1 MMPIANCTLSS
12 RIVYADHFQASIFWI
27 LLNYF
32 MFIFFLRP
40 LCALYSPL
48 HGRLAKADC
57 TTPCKICSQA
67 FKTHCWRQVMFG
79 RIFWEG
85 HFFKFQSNLFLWFE
99 LLWSFLISGHFLSL
113 LWSTVRYFLVM
124 RLIKQQ
130 FCNFFSFFSL
140 HGLVSLQS
148 KVANKVIGI
157 LGFLHL
163 CNHSKYNGVNSSVMH
178 HLYIISIGK

>member
-1 MMPIANCTLSS
+1 MPITLGHQFLE
-12 RIVYADHFQASIFWI
+12 YW
-27 LLNYF
+27 LNYF
-32 MFIFFLRP
+32 MFIFFRP
-40 LCALYSPL
+40 LCVLNSRF

-67 FKTHCWRQVMFG
+67 FKTHFWRQVMFS

-99 LLWSFLISGHFLSL
+99 FFGSFFFLDKWTFFCLSFGS
-113 LWSTVRYFLVM
+113 LWSTFWFFR

-130 FCNFFSFFSL
+130 FFNFFTFNL

-148 KVANKVIGI
+148 KVANKVSGI
-157 LGFLHL
+157 LGFHYLS
-163 CNHSKYNGVNSSVMH
+163 NHSKYDGSVMH
-178 HLYIISIGK
+178 HLYIISIEHR